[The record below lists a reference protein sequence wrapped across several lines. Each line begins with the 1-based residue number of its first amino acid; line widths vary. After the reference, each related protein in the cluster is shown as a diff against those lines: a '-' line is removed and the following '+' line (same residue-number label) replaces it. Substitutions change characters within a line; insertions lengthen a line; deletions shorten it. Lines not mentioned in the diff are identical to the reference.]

1 MYFVDERTKQNEE
14 PESLRFPAHRRG
26 AIGFEVGRTASN
38 SNTPQNGETIAK
50 SQ

>member
-38 SNTPQNGETIAK
+38 SIELEHPTKRGNNC
-50 SQ
+50 